1 MKIKLFLS
9 VITLLVLFSVVN
21 AQSDYEKTQNFKKQY
36 QQLEDAIKNASSLE
50 ECDLI
55 GESIA
60 RLKSDFEADK
70 ELLDKALYPDDFEI
84 SFDKIENALE
94 IRRGDFSQI
103 TDLRTQV
110 DTLKSQVTK
119 LSFQNQDLIEQIKQL
134 NFKVDKDAAT
144 IASLQKLVSQLKA
157 NIQQRDELV
166 RDFIDSLLTEFIKT
180 PSTLSD
186 AEKQAIIM
194 KVDSR
199 NLFYNIERTI
209 TDNIQFMKVTQ
220 MTPGDLSEIKKQYS
234 GFNKLWKQ
242 IGPKLGQVYVDRKN
256 RASEIANIDAMF
268 YDWNVRIN
276 DEMWGQVNNLFREQ
290 RLSLLP
296 FKSGDQFV
304 NSVDSF
310 VDDELRNY
318 GVKSKSESERIFY
331 TFTDSVYFKSVQ
343 PTWVPILIE
352 NNLMTEANQDSIEVR
367 IAKWK
372 ATVAPPSS
380 YNWVYFVVGFIVIAL
395 LVALF
400 ARRKKKQPASTTNEE
415 TTTE

>member
-1 MKIKLFLS
+1 M
-9 VITLLVLFSVVN
+9 
-21 AQSDYEKTQNFKKQY
+21 
-36 QQLEDAIKNASSLE
+36 
-50 ECDLI
+50 
-55 GESIA
+55 
-60 RLKSDFEADK
+60 
-70 ELLDKALYPDDFEI
+70 
-84 SFDKIENALE
+84 
-94 IRRGDFSQI
+94 
-103 TDLRTQV
+103 
-110 DTLKSQVTK
+110 
-119 LSFQNQDLIEQIKQL
+119 
-134 NFKVDKDAAT
+134 
-144 IASLQKLVSQLKA
+144 
-157 NIQQRDELV
+157 
-166 RDFIDSLLTEFIKT
+166 
-180 PSTLSD
+180 
-186 AEKQAIIM
+186 
-194 KVDSR
+194 
-199 NLFYNIERTI
+199 
-209 TDNIQFMKVTQ
+209 
-220 MTPGDLSEIKKQYS
+220 
-234 GFNKLWKQ
+234 
-242 IGPKLGQVYVDRKN
+242 YVDRKN

-318 GVKSKSESERIFY
+318 GVKSKSESEKIFY